1 MQEALWSDFLD
12 IIKDILYKTIQNL
25 SINKKFKA
33 QMAIAHWEEIV
44 GKDIAAQTNPQMMDF
59 GILNIA
65 VKNSVWAHHLMMMK
79 MELLHKINEFIGEPI
94 VRDIR
99 FNQRYTAIN
108 RPISADKNEPDFGR
122 ALKRIYLTENEV
134 NQADIMVRDVE
145 NDELKSK
152 LKRLVS
158 RHLASKKL
166 KLTYKWHKC
175 GKCNSLCD
183 EKDRLCHVCNLQE
196 KKQRYSD
203 IRSILLE
210 VPWATYGEV
219 YKHVPCSNAEYIDAK
234 VTLLN
239 VIAQRIEDEVRDR
252 MDVLTLVM
260 LFTGAKYDEVNE
272 KIIEKTMYKFRSWD
286 KKFSGKMNG
295 KKKVRGNQYV
305 STSGI

>member
-1 MQEALWSDFLD
+1 MREALWSDFLD

-33 QMAIAHWEEIV
+33 QMAIAHWEDIV
-44 GKDIAAQTNPQMMDF
+44 GKDIAAQSIPQMMDF
-59 GILNIA
+59 GVLNIS

-79 MELLHKINEFIGEPI
+79 MELIHKINEFIGEPI
-94 VRDIR
+94 VRDVR
-99 FNQRYTAIN
+99 FNQRYAEIN
-108 RPISADKNEPDFGR
+108 RAESTEVSEPDFGR
-122 ALKRIYLTENEV
+122 ALKKIYLTENEV
-134 NQADIMVRDVE
+134 NQAESMVSDIE
-145 NDELKSK
+145 NDELKVK
-152 LKRLVS
+152 LKRLIS

-166 KLTYKWHKC
+166 KLTHKWHKC
-175 GKCNSLCD
+175 EKCDSLCN
-183 EKDRLCHVCNLQE
+183 EKDNLCQVCKLEE
-196 KKQRYSD
+196 KKTRASD

-219 YKHVPCSNAEYIDAK
+219 YQHVPCSSAEYIDAK

-239 VIAQRIEDEVRDR
+239 VIAQRIEDEEKDR

-295 KKKVRGNQYV
+295 KKKIRGNQYV